1 MEQKA
6 EEKCEPNIFTKL
18 WKVKMTD
25 WQRGLVCAI
34 LGMPFGVLYDWA
46 TQTTFVFSWRDLL
59 KGAVAGGLAY
69 IGKNFITGT
78 NGKIL
83 SNK

>member
-1 MEQKA
+1 MGQE
-6 EEKCEPNIFTKL
+6 NFFSTLWTVKL
-18 WKVKMTD
+18 TD

-34 LGMPFGVLYDWA
+34 MGMPIGVIYDWA
-46 TQTTFVFSWRDLL
+46 TQATYVFSWRDLL

-69 IGKNFITGT
+69 IGKNFVTGT